1 MNTTNTTD
9 IFKQKALGGYLMCFM
24 NHCPLREQCLHW
36 QVGQHMPQ
44 NPPTCICVNPHGE
57 QVATENCKLF
67 RTTQKQRM
75 AKGMEGIFNDD
86 MPKRLEPAIRNEL
99 IMRYNRTYF
108 FEYRNGAGNPRPL
121 PPARLDPG
129 SPLRRLRRRLRM
141 VRLGKHKKRTRC
153 LFVSASG

>member
-36 QVGQHMPQ
+36 QVGHHMPQ

-67 RTTQKQRM
+67 RHHGWTQ
-75 AKGMEGIFNDD
+75 EVHFDD
-86 MPKRLEPAIRNEL
+86 YVEDYAW
-99 IMRYNRTYF
+99 
-108 FEYRNGAGNPRPL
+108 
-121 PPARLDPG
+121 
-129 SPLRRLRRRLRM
+129 
-141 VRLGKHKKRTRC
+141 
-153 LFVSASG
+153 

>member
-1 MNTTNTTD
+1 MTTTD
-9 IFKQKALGGYLMCFM
+9 IFKQKALSGYLVCFM
-24 NHCPLREQCLHW
+24 NNCPLREQCLHW

-108 FEYRNGAGNPRPL
+108 FEYRNGTRL
-121 PPARLDPG
+121 MPPAMQQEIRD
-129 SPLRRLRRRLRM
+129 
-141 VRLGKHKKRTRC
+141 
-153 LFVSASG
+153 LFRQHGWTQEVHFDDYVEDYAW

>member
-108 FEYRNGAGNPRPL
+108 FEYRNGTRL
-121 PPARLDPG
+121 MPPAMQQEIRD
-129 SPLRRLRRRLRM
+129 
-141 VRLGKHKKRTRC
+141 
-153 LFVSASG
+153 LFRQHGWTQEVHFDDYVEDYAW

>member
-1 MNTTNTTD
+1 MTSTD
-9 IFKQKALGGYLMCFM
+9 IFKQKALSGYLVCFM
-24 NHCPLREQCLHW
+24 NNCPLREQCLHW

-44 NPPTCICVNPHGE
+44 NPPTCISVNPHGE
-57 QVATENCKLF
+57 HVATENCKLF

-108 FEYRNGAGNPRPL
+108 FEYRNGTRL
-121 PPARLDPG
+121 MSPAMQEEIRD
-129 SPLRRLRRRLRM
+129 
-141 VRLGKHKKRTRC
+141 
-153 LFVSASG
+153 LFRHHGWTQEVHFDAYVEDYAW